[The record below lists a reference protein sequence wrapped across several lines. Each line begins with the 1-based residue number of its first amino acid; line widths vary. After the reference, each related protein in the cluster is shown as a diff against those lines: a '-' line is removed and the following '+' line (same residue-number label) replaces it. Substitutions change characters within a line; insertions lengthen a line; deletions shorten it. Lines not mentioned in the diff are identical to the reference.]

1 MSEENAS
8 KFFENYFDSD
18 LQEYIYDILYYHQKN
33 SQKYNDLIHE
43 QERFTKAPPKLLDRY

>member
-33 SQKYNDLIHE
+33 SKKYNDLIH
-43 QERFTKAPPKLLDRY
+43 

>member
-18 LQEYIYDILYYHQKN
+18 LQEYIYDILYYHPMTFCTIIKKTVKN
-33 SQKYNDLIHE
+33 IM
-43 QERFTKAPPKLLDRY
+43 T